1 MADDVLLGAVIGAQG
16 LRGEVRVKSFTAD
29 PANLKDYGPL
39 RTRDGRTLEVRSAR
53 ALKGDLLAVHFRG
66 VDDRNAAEALKGAEL
81 LIARTALPPADAE
94 EFYHADMIG
103 LAAEDTEGRRIGDVS
118 AIHNFGAG
126 DVIEIARDDGD
137 TVLLPF
143 TRERVPTIDLAGRR
157 IVIAEPEDPAA
168 LQERGIE

>member
-1 MADDVLLGAVIGAQG
+1 MPGDVLLGVVIGAQG

-29 PANLKDYGPL
+29 PASLKDYGPL
-39 RTRDGRTLEVRSAR
+39 RTRDGRAFEVKSAR
-53 ALKGDLLAVHFRG
+53 ALKDDLLAVHFRG
-66 VDDRNAAEALKGAEL
+66 VDDRTAAEALKGVEL
-81 LIARTALPPADAE
+81 HVSRTALPKADEE

-103 LAAEDTEGRRIGDVS
+103 LAAEDTEGRHIGKVS

-126 DVIEIARDDGD
+126 DVIEIARADGD

-143 TRERVPTIDLAGRR
+143 TRERVPTIDLEGRR